1 MMKKL
6 LLSVLGLFTLTSP
19 LYAQDIDMM
28 DEVMVVDEAAGT
40 IQLGVITSN
49 KNGTSTTVDVAIVTN
64 FGTVGSSDMTL
75 NTNKLIFTTNTPDPD
90 TMYINIAV
98 NNDMLAE
105 AAEYFAVRLS
115 NATNG
120 TIGDANTVVYIK
132 DNDYQPPVAR
142 KNIELDFV
150 GRYTVPGT
158 GSSAE
163 IIAYD
168 SSSNRIFAINSEKN
182 ELEIISFATPSA
194 PTQVK
199 TVDMSPYGGGIN
211 SVAYH
216 DGVVAVAVE
225 ASPKTDSG
233 SIVFLDNT
241 GALLGQVKA
250 GALPDMVTF
259 TPDGKYVLSAN
270 EGEPN
275 DDYTVDPEGS
285 VTIVDMQ
292 NGPANATATHSRF
305 TSFNGQANLL
315 RAQGVRIFGYNNPTV
330 AEDLEPEYITIN
342 ATSDTAI
349 ISLQENNAVAIML
362 IPSGNILTIQSLG
375 TIDHSAQGNGLD
387 ATDRSPEALIANWPI
402 RGLYLPDAITSYN
415 VNGKTYVI
423 TANEGDAR
431 EYNPFEEESRVK
443 SGSYKLDPTAF
454 PEGDLYKEDYTMG
467 RINATTTLG
476 DTDNDGDFDII
487 YTFGTRGIAIID
499 ASTGNVAWESG
510 DQFEQIT
517 LADPKI
523 GKLFNA
529 SNSDNDARGR
539 SDNKGPEPEAVT
551 TGVIRDTVYAFVGLE
566 RIGGVMVYDV
576 TNPATPVFVDYINT
590 RDTAAFGGDNGP
602 EDLVF
607 LHKDANPH
615 GKYYLLSSNEVS
627 GTVAVFEVKVK
638 PLSIANIASQLPAL
652 NVYPNPSFE
661 GKLFF
666 STTVSGHLFDI
677 NGKEIVTFQNA
688 NSISTVQLT
697 PGTYFVNAEGF
708 KVQKIIIQ

>member
-1 MMKKL
+1 MIKKL
-6 LLSVLGLFTLTSP
+6 LLSAFSLFTISSSI
-19 LYAQDIDMM
+19 YAQDIDMM
-28 DEVMVVDEAAGT
+28 DEVIVVDEAAGT

-64 FGTVGSSDMTL
+64 FGTAGSSDMTL
-75 NTNKLIFTTNTPDPD
+75 NTNKLIFTANTPDPD

-98 NNDMLAE
+98 NNDMLSE

-132 DNDYQPPVAR
+132 DNDYQTPVAR

-150 GRYTVPGT
+150 GRYTVPGS

-168 SSSNRIFAINSEKN
+168 SSSNRIFAVNSEKN
-182 ELEIISFATPSA
+182 EIEIISFATPSA

-216 DGVVAVAVE
+216 DGVVAVAVQ

-241 GALLGQVKA
+241 GTLLGQVKA

-285 VTIVDMQ
+285 ITIVDMQ
-292 NGPANATATHSRF
+292 NGAANATATHSRF
-305 TSFNGQANLL
+305 TSFNGQASTL
-315 RAQGVRIFGYNNPTV
+315 RAQGVRIFGFNNPTV
-330 AEDLEPEYITIN
+330 AQDLEPEYITVN
-342 ATSDTAI
+342 TTSDTAI
-349 ISLQENNAVAIML
+349 IALQENNAVAIML
-362 IPSGNILTIQSLG
+362 VPSGTILAIQSLG

-402 RGLYLPDAITSYN
+402 RGLYLPDAITSYKM
-415 VNGKTYVI
+415 NGKTYVI

-431 EYNPFEEESRVK
+431 EYNPFEEEARVK
-443 SGSYKLDPTAF
+443 DNSYKLDPTAF

-499 ASTGNVAWESG
+499 AGTGNVAWESG

-517 LADPKI
+517 LADSKI

-551 TGVIRDTVYAFVGLE
+551 TGVIHDTVYAFVGLE

-576 TNPATPVFVDYINT
+576 TNPSAPVFVDYINT

-638 PLSIANIASQLPAL
+638 PVSVESIVNQLPSL
-652 NVYPNPSFE
+652 NVYPNPSHD
-661 GKLFF
+661 GRLFF
-666 STTVSGHLFDI
+666 STTVSGQLIDV
-677 NGKEIVTFQNA
+677 NGKEIISFENA
-688 NSISTVQLT
+688 NSISTMQLA
-697 PGTYFVNAEGF
+697 PGAYFVNAEGF
-708 KVQKIIIQ
+708 KVQTVIIQ